1 MIIESN
7 NSLQKKNQLNT
18 REDSNA
24 ENKRPKKKQTNKQ
37 TIRHRETKQ
46 QNDKSSLF
54 ISNHFKYR
62 WIKPQSREN
71 LAEWIK
77 QVI

>member
-24 ENKRPKKKQTNKQ
+24 ENKRPKKNTNKQ
-37 TIRHRETKQ
+37 TNYKAQR
-46 QNDKSSLF
+46 N
-54 ISNHFKYR
+54 
-62 WIKPQSREN
+62 
-71 LAEWIK
+71 
-77 QVI
+77 